1 VDIFAPGHFLK
12 TTDAN
17 VGYSFQDGTSMAGP
31 IVCGVAA
38 LVRSYY
44 PKLNASQIKKIIL
57 DSGVAYDLQ
66 VQVPGEKEGVLKS
79 FSEMSK
85 SGKVVNVYNAL
96 LLADKVIPI
105 TFVK

>member
-1 VDIFAPGHFLK
+1 VDIFVPGHFLK

-44 PKLNASQIKKIIL
+44 PKLSAAQVKQIIL
-57 DSGVAYDLQ
+57 DSSVAYDLQ
-66 VQVPGEKEGVLKS
+66 VQIPGEKEGVLKPL
-79 FSEMSK
+79 SEMSK
-85 SGKVVNVYNAL
+85 SGKVVNAYNAL
-96 LLADKVIPI
+96 LMAGKV
-105 TFVK
+105 K